1 MAQTVVRTYA
11 VPNQISTSVYA
22 GVALSAY
29 RALLK
34 IPSAAVANGGIR
46 SNATVVAALASHSF
60 LAHWFPYRSYTFDLL
75 IQAQLGNISARD
87 LAVAKKIALPAARVR
102 PPVLGLLMPQ
112 QLPLIR
118 ASPTLAAT

>member
-1 MAQTVVRTYA
+1 MEPLDPGGTHRVPFYQCIKTSLKSVVRDE
-11 VPNQISTSVYA
+11 SV
-22 GVALSAY
+22 
-29 RALLK
+29 
-34 IPSAAVANGGIR
+34 I
-46 SNATVVAALASHSF
+46 AALASHSF